1 MLFVLLLPAA
11 PVVAADTTAKVTAS
25 MLNARL
31 KEVET
36 ATSLDEETRN
46 SLVEMLN
53 KSLGNLEAARASKLS
68 AETFSQVVK
77 TAPQQAQEIRKAL
90 DRDKQAPAKV
100 TVKATQ
106 TSPFDEIER
115 ELLQE
120 KANHA
125 ALKARLDDLESR
137 LGASNTRP
145 ASIQKQL
152 L

>member
-31 KEVET
+31 KEVEA
-36 ATSLDEETRN
+36 ATSLDEETRS

-53 KSLGNLEAARASKLS
+53 KSLGNLEAVRASKLS
-68 AETFSQVVK
+68 AETYSQAVK
-77 TAPQQAQEIRKAL
+77 AAPLQAQEIRKAL

-100 TVKATQ
+100 TANATQ

-115 ELLQE
+115 
-120 KANHA
+120 
-125 ALKARLDDLESR
+125 
-137 LGASNTRP
+137 
-145 ASIQKQL
+145 
-152 L
+152 